1 MLELNLSV
9 ERQGFTLTAQCSLPL
24 TGIVGIV
31 GRTGS
36 GKTTLFRAIAGLEQF
51 KGSIKFNDEWLQQ
64 DERGIFIPPYLR
76 NIATVFQESCLFPHL
91 SVEQNLCY
99 GQKRAKRHQR
109 YQPDWVDYQTVLGLL
124 QLEPLLSRKPDQLSG
139 GEKQRV
145 ALGRALLSQPRLL
158 LMDEPLANLDQH
170 SRNILLPVIATL
182 PAQLKLPMLYI
193 SHEVEE
199 IKRIASHVL
208 TVTEGEANHCQ
219 TLEAFL
225 TTHEHSS
232 FIKADYIAC
241 DETASIGQ
249 FRYGEQVLYAE
260 LPPSFSSAS
269 FSSKRPPI
277 RLYVH
282 PDDVMLAVKPVSGL
296 STLNQLEGVIEAC
309 DCQTNSAYYT
319 CKIKLQDD
327 QRLIANL
334 PKKAYH
340 DLKFSIGQIVT
351 AIFKAKVIS
360 SKLHI

>member
-64 DERGIFIPPYLR
+64 DEQGIFIPPYLR

-249 FRYGEQVLYAE
+249 FRYGEQMLYADVDR
-260 LPPSFSSAS
+260 SFS
-269 FSSKRPPI
+269 PDQPI
-277 RLYVH
+277 CLYIH
-282 PDDVMLAVKPVSGL
+282 SDDIMIATKPISGL
-296 STLNQLEGVIEAC
+296 SILNQLQGTIKSC
-309 DCQTNSAYYT
+309 NCQANSAYYI
-319 CKIKLQDD
+319 CEIQLADEQK
-327 QRLIANL
+327 LIANL
-334 PKKAYH
+334 TKKAYH
-340 DLKFSIGQIVT
+340 DLKLSIGQTIT
-351 AIFKAKVIS
+351 AIFKAKVM
-360 SKLHI
+360 